1 MLVAHFSNEYPPE
14 TTGGLGTYMEALI
27 THQRDQGDDVDL
39 FYLGPSPLRTRS
51 VHLPAFDG
59 DQLRT
64 YASGELARRSGGRR
78 YDVVVCHDWPGIVV
92 SQELWK
98 KGVPLVYTCHLPLT
112 WDIGEFDDVPCAF
125 SREMEFSALAHAD
138 AVVAVSASVAG
149 DLTTRFPFT
158 AGKTHVIHHGT
169 DTGFFRPPAGRSVR
183 EPETVA
189 YIGRFYEQKGFDLL
203 PEIFAAVR
211 TGRPGVRFE
220 IMGVGELEAPVR
232 RRLRELDLHDRV
244 TWHPFSAL
252 DTVRALYQRAS
263 VVLMPSRLEPF
274 GLVAIEAM
282 ACGAPLVAA
291 DTGGLGEI
299 VRDGETGLLAAP
311 GDAAAAAERVIGL
324 LAEPRLAAR
333 ISAAARAAVVRD
345 FDQSLNYDRSR
356 DLYKRLAGDGPS
368 T

>member
-27 THQRDQGDDVDL
+27 THQRSRGDDVDL
-39 FYLGPSPLRTRS
+39 FYLGPSPLSTKS

-59 DQLRT
+59 EQPLT
-64 YASGELARRSGGRR
+64 YAPGELARRSGGRR

-98 KGVPLVYTCHLPLT
+98 NGVPLVYTCHLPLT

-149 DLTTRFPFT
+149 ELTTRFPFT

-169 DTGFFRPPAGRSVR
+169 DVGFFRPPPDRSTR
-183 EPETVA
+183 EPGTVA

-211 TGRPGVRFE
+211 EGRPEARFE

-232 RRLRELDLHDRV
+232 RRLRELDLRDRV
-244 TWHPFSAL
+244 TWHPFSGL
-252 DTVRALYQRAS
+252 DTVRALYRRAS
-263 VVLMPSRLEPF
+263 VVVMPSRLEPF
-274 GLVAIEAM
+274 GLVAVEAM

-299 VRDGETGLLAAP
+299 VRDEDTGLLAPP
-311 GDAAAAAERVIGL
+311 GDAAAAAKCVIRL
-324 LAEPRLAAR
+324 LTEPGTAAR
-333 ISAAARAAVVRD
+333 ISTSARAAVVRD
-345 FDQSLNYDRSR
+345 FDQSRNYERSR
-356 DLYKRLAGDGPS
+356 ALYRRLAGDGPS